1 MRNFLRSVWECVA
14 LVFAF
19 VKMLLDFIGGV
30 EGAREVAGLVTLVVF
45 MIGIGEYNAHTKSQE
60 RCIQQVGQHD
70 QVAQTMLMVGY
81 QAEDYDRLLK
91 ITMKATPP
99 EQKVAVMA
107 ADPTLLP
114 EAARATAQAEK
125 ASDYKAIEA
134 QYCSK

>member
-30 EGAREVAGLVTLVVF
+30 EGAREIAGLVTLVVF
-45 MIGIGEYNAHTKSQE
+45 MIGIGELHARMESQDQ
-60 RCIQQVGQHD
+60 CIQQVGQYD
-70 QVAQTMLMVGY
+70 PLAQTMLMVGY
-81 QAEDYDRLLK
+81 QTEDNDRLLK
-91 ITMKATPP
+91 ISMKATPP
-99 EQKVAVMA
+99 EQKIAVMA